1 MICRWYKWMGSAPN
15 SNTSKTGKNTW
26 LEKVVPDT
34 LPSVNRLSLLTEQK
48 TRKQA
53 HHDATGV

>member
-1 MICRWYKWMGSAPN
+1 MGSAPN

-53 HHDATGV
+53 HQDATGV